1 MARVQDIQE
10 EGGKLVITGDE
21 ELDIRDVFDLLK
33 IDSDQDSSEFHYVEG
48 SAESGADGSVT
59 SNVTVQ
65 ESAMVDFSPEAL
77 EYTGEGADAIHAAA
91 DDAEADNGF
100 VDDLTEEIGNI
111 FEPKKDNKSKGNVF
125 AGPDGQGVQEEVYG

>member
-1 MARVQDIQE
+1 
-10 EGGKLVITGDE
+10 
-21 ELDIRDVFDLLK
+21 
-33 IDSDQDSSEFHYVEG
+33 
-48 SAESGADGSVT
+48 
-59 SNVTVQ
+59 
-65 ESAMVDFSPEAL
+65 MVDFSPEAL